1 MSYIR
6 VFCGIFQYTM
16 MAKEKFSGKKRPQSP
31 RAKDG
36 TKKRTKK
43 KITKADLAAAFEEIE
58 KKTRPT
64 AVTHKGEKLNEWTE
78 EQMQACVN
86 EYV

>member
-6 VFCGIFQYTM
+6 VFCGIFQYTT

-31 RAKDG
+31 RARDG

-43 KITKADLAAAFEEIE
+43 KFTKADLAAAFKEIE
-58 KKTRPT
+58 KKTRPQ
-64 AVTHKGEKLNEWTE
+64 AVTHKGEKLNTWTE

>member
-1 MSYIR
+1 
-6 VFCGIFQYTM
+6 

-43 KITKADLAAAFEEIE
+43 KFTKADLAAAFKEIE
-58 KKTRPT
+58 KKHVP
-64 AVTHKGEKLNEWTE
+64 KL
-78 EQMQACVN
+78 
-86 EYV
+86 